1 MSMLKS
7 PMILIMTSFGA
18 ASKSFPN
25 SSSNADVNNY
35 NRIKIENSPG
45 QSHYV
50 EAIDKI
56 NAKSFPKATI
66 DKMLGDYKNDK
77 IADTRVPFSL
87 VVKSNIKYMIVVNID
102 IADGLVNGN
111 IGMLKFITFIN
122 PNDNATPLILWL
134 DFNNPKV
141 GISARVKY
149 AKIMKDR
156 NIDLNL
162 VPILKQTVTMT
173 SLQVRQVHEAFRTQF
188 RLQPAEAMTIHK
200 SQGSTIK
207 TICIDFRNLNKQ
219 PDATLKYVALSKT
232 DYDGLGKHFGKLHST
247 KTQGK

>member
-7 PMILIMTSFGA
+7 PMILIMASFGA

-87 VVKSNIKYMIVVNID
+87 VIKSNIEYMIFVNID
-102 IADGLVNGN
+102 IADGLVNEN
-111 IGMLKFITFIN
+111 MGMLKFITFN

-141 GISARVKY
+141 GISALVKY
-149 AKIMKDR
+149 AKIMKDSR
-156 NIDLNL
+156 AGHI
-162 VPILKQTVTMT
+162 
-173 SLQVRQVHEAFRTQF
+173 A
-188 RLQPAEAMTIHK
+188 PAM
-200 SQGSTIK
+200 
-207 TICIDFRNLNKQ
+207 
-219 PDATLKYVALSKT
+219 
-232 DYDGLGKHFGKLHST
+232 
-247 KTQGK
+247 